1 MSARGHSNSTSC
13 TPGTWHTKMGGSGS
27 CPETTEG
34 FAGRNR
40 KGNGIGGAAR
50 AESWGELWK
59 N

>member
-1 MSARGHSNSTSC
+1 M
-13 TPGTWHTKMGGSGS
+13 PGTWHTKMGGSGS